1 MILIEKR
8 SLQLD
13 KIQFY
18 NQMLNRSEIDAPIW
32 TAWNLNC
39 QQFDLVALIK
49 RLHFAGLYFIIK
61 VMVRIVVEK

>member
-1 MILIEKR
+1 MILIKKR

-18 NQMLNRSEIDAPIW
+18 NQMLNRTEIDAPIW

-39 QQFDLVALIK
+39 QQFDLAALIT
-49 RLHFAGLYFIIK
+49 
-61 VMVRIVVEK
+61 